1 MAKVIKGIVRAKD
14 LEGSP
19 RYKVRYEGLGTE
31 GDEWVGSDRVT
42 EAQVER
48 FKALKAKQDS
58 KKEQLLAEQQ
68 LPAAAA
74 AAAAAGAAAAG
85 AAAAAA
91 GAATGAAAGGTAAA
105 SSRSSSSQQQA
116 ATVVDLSG
124 EGAEAGASRV
134 AAAGGGDAERA
145 CRNCKLAFRSERC
158 TGPGCDGVS
167 RFILHTSGNGSEH
180 HARSITAH
188 TSGNRMSRRSFL
200 KLLGAGGAT
209 GDAFRGD
216 WARSLAQLA
225 EYVGGEAAAGG

>member
-1 MAKVIKGIVRAKD
+1 M
-14 LEGSP
+14 
-19 RYKVRYEGLGTE
+19 
-31 GDEWVGSDRVT
+31 
-42 EAQVER
+42 
-48 FKALKAKQDS
+48 
-58 KKEQLLAEQQ
+58 
-68 LPAAAA
+68 
-74 AAAAAGAAAAG
+74 
-85 AAAAAA
+85 
-91 GAATGAAAGGTAAA
+91 
-105 SSRSSSSQQQA
+105 
-116 ATVVDLSG
+116 VDLSG

-134 AAAGGGDAERA
+134 AAAGGGDSERA

-188 TSGNRMSRRSFL
+188 TSGDRMSRRSFL